1 MLQSSASS
9 RPRTTR
15 RWLRVLLGAAALI
28 VLIIVAAQIVFFTD
42 LPRSFVVNAV
52 QKQLGL
58 RLSAKSL
65 STGFFGHTTLNDV
78 TLTLPLSDK
87 AFLTVPV
94 LKLKHTWLPLLLV
107 GKSLNIDEIS
117 VDHARLNVVQDPRGS
132 WNLEEVAQL
141 LARAGGGNNANQQ
154 TQENEIPLLPEL
166 HVTDATLIVTDNQH
180 RSTTIDHLNVTGTP
194 NGPLVWEYHAT
205 VPDHLDLTG
214 KVAPGGV
221 WAHQVNLALHNV
233 GDWASPWVASW
244 PASAQLQA
252 KWTGQINSGNLAGR
266 LDLEKAEYASLSLT
280 GPLELT
286 SAGDQA
292 AIRPDGLFISN
303 SAAHATDARLVG
315 GQITINGAG
324 VQSQNLGLEF
334 AGGRASLDGKYTFAD
349 GSASVHAA
357 WRDVALPSSVVQSGD
372 LQLQYAA
379 DLGSPRFQATLQSNG
394 SLKSGQWNA
403 TIALDGAGN
412 TLKTLS
418 LSLVA
423 QKFRFE
429 TSDHQSI
436 DLSGL
441 RADIGSYPDGLL
453 LRNLSVGNAHPLAG
467 RGGYSIVKHTAWLSL
482 DGRGWA
488 IPGAASNTF
497 DADLDIWTNPDRIH
511 LEQLY
516 LRTGL
521 LSAYVNG
528 DYVFNLPKPVKAH
541 VYLSENQPIA
551 SLAGTP
557 QPFRGSLQSNID
569 LNGTIAPLDLALTG
583 AASGNDV
590 HFGQRPFGNVKLTLA
605 GYFRNGQISLGT
617 HDVQLLGGAWTIDG
631 EWPVHNS
638 LFRIDNLSVKHLSLP
653 LAADTD
659 KIAGTLDGKW
669 TIDVQQ
675 LSPDGIVIDGSA
687 AIHNLVIGNPRKSAA
702 AQYLN
707 FNQIQ
712 ISSTQLDNGIV
723 EIQPIILTRKVGS
736 ATGQAS
742 ASLST
747 TLEHPTLL
755 SIDLDAKSWPALAQ
769 DSPVDCLIGA
779 KGHFD
784 LDLADASA
792 LGHLDL
798 SADASWKSH
807 PIAQLQ
813 TTIEA
818 DRRQFQARN
827 IQIKSL
833 GGSAIGDANVDIDHL
848 YQTRIGL
855 YWKDINLA
863 DLNAFSPDLAST
875 SGKIAGSLEIQPA
888 TTPRP
893 LEPLAINL
901 HAISRGARIGAIKIG
916 DLRLSAY
923 LGSRRLVLDD
933 SPSHPSDLAIAGG
946 SIHFWG
952 RISKHKGDI
961 YQSLLQ
967 MNLNHL
973 DLDAVMPA
981 GAKTNRTPG
990 ILGGQITIVGNPR
1003 QPNFAFGQG
1012 RLTIEKSDLA
1022 GTGPIAVLYNL
1033 MHILHNAN
1041 KPTGE
1046 GEIDFTIQNKNADI
1060 SAMRYYDKGSEIRI
1074 IGQIADLLHL
1084 PHSRINLIGVGS
1096 ARPLSS
1102 IDIPGVSDIDKAL
1115 GAIQHDAVSV
1125 KITGFLDKPKTT
1137 PILFGDLTRDMKNL
1151 LFGDATAEKN

>member
-1 MLQSSASS
+1 M
-9 RPRTTR
+9 
-15 RWLRVLLGAAALI
+15 
-28 VLIIVAAQIVFFTD
+28 
-42 LPRSFVVNAV
+42 
-52 QKQLGL
+52 
-58 RLSAKSL
+58 
-65 STGFFGHTTLNDV
+65 
-78 TLTLPLSDK
+78 
-87 AFLTVPV
+87 
-94 LKLKHTWLPLLLV
+94 
-107 GKSLNIDEIS
+107 
-117 VDHARLNVVQDPRGS
+117 
-132 WNLEEVAQL
+132 
-141 LARAGGGNNANQQ
+141 
-154 TQENEIPLLPEL
+154 
-166 HVTDATLIVTDNQH
+166 
-180 RSTTIDHLNVTGTP
+180 
-194 NGPLVWEYHAT
+194 
-205 VPDHLDLTG
+205 
-214 KVAPGGV
+214 
-221 WAHQVNLALHNV
+221 
-233 GDWASPWVASW
+233 
-244 PASAQLQA
+244 
-252 KWTGQINSGNLAGR
+252 
-266 LDLEKAEYASLSLT
+266 
-280 GPLELT
+280 T

-521 LSAYVNG
+521 LMPTSTAITSSTSPSRSRPTSISAKINRSLRWLARPSPSAG
-528 DYVFNLPKPVKAH
+528 RCKAI
-541 VYLSENQPIA
+541 SI
-551 SLAGTP
+551 ST
-557 QPFRGSLQSNID
+557 
-569 LNGTIAPLDLALTG
+569 APSPRSIWRSPARPAEMMCTSVS
-583 AASGNDV
+583 A
-590 HFGQRPFGNVKLTLA
+590 PFGNVKLTLA

-875 SGKIAGSLEIQPA
+875 SGKIAGSLEVQPA

-901 HAISRGARIGAIKIG
+901 HAISQGARIGAIKIG
-916 DLRLSAY
+916 DLRLAAY

-1125 KITGFLDKPKTT
+1125 ENHRLSRQTQNHPDPLRRPHPRHEKPPLRRRDRGKELRATGEQD
-1137 PILFGDLTRDMKNL
+1137 
-1151 LFGDATAEKN
+1151 